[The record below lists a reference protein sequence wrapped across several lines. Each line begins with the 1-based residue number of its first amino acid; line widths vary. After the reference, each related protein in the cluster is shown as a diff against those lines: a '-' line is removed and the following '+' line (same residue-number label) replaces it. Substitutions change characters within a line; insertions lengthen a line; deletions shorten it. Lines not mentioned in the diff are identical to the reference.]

1 MSRSVQRW
9 VQVSISVRRCLEVFG
24 VVQIFPDVF
33 GGVLFRCLEVS
44 IGVCRCL
51 EVFRGFQMYAY
62 VFGGVHLGV

>member
-1 MSRSVQRW
+1 MSGSVQ
-9 VQVSISVRRCLEVFG
+9 RCLEVFG

-51 EVFRGFQMYAY
+51 EVFIGVQKCSE
-62 VFGGVHLGV
+62 VFRCMHMCLEVSI